1 MLLKL
6 KTGKTRGG
14 DWGIKYML
22 TESCHV
28 IWTVEEDGKS
38 EENVQLILYTQPGV
52 SVGMDRYE
60 PEMEVSS
67 RLGKIL

>member
-1 MLLKL
+1 
-6 KTGKTRGG
+6 
-14 DWGIKYML
+14 ML